1 MLREGA
7 SQNVDSPNE
16 LGKSIPFERQVNPC
30 GKFEEPLKSLIP
42 VRLEMTG
49 NGLVQVEWTACFKS
63 HFCLATAQPGED
75 LCLAQNHITLKLPK
89 QLKNHGGLSM
99 PKTKSLVEL
108 RQTLPWF

>member
-49 NGLVQVEWTACFKS
+49 NGLVQVI
-63 HFCLATAQPGED
+63 Q
-75 LCLAQNHITLKLPK
+75 
-89 QLKNHGGLSM
+89 
-99 PKTKSLVEL
+99 
-108 RQTLPWF
+108 